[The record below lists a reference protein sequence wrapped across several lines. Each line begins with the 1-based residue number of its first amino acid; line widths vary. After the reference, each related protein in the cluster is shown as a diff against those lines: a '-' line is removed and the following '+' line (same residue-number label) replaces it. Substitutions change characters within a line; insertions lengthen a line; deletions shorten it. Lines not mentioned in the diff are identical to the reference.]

1 MQSINDQIEALGASF
16 VALTPQSPE
25 KNQAMIDKNDL
36 SFDLLHDIGN
46 GYANQLGLR
55 FTVPLPDQEVYSEFV
70 GRHELYDCN
79 YAGSNEMV
87 CFQTFFN
94 TRGLGALDQMVGLA
108 EQCMAEYCENGW
120 VDEDYFNPGDVG
132 GIGYPKEWPP
142 HPLHPAVGVLQKN
155 H

>member
-1 MQSINDQIEALGASF
+1 
-16 VALTPQSPE
+16 
-25 KNQAMIDKNDL
+25 MIDKNDL

-46 GYANQLGLR
+46 DYANQLGLR

-94 TRGLGALDQMVGLA
+94 TRV
-108 EQCMAEYCENGW
+108 C
-120 VDEDYFNPGDVG
+120 
-132 GIGYPKEWPP
+132 
-142 HPLHPAVGVLQKN
+142 
-155 H
+155 